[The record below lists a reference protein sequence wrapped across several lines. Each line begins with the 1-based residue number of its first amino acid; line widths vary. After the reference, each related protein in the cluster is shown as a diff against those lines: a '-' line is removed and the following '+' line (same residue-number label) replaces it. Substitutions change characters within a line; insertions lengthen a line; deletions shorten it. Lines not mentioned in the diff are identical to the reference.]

1 MRYGFSY
8 AAPALAGVLLAG
20 MLAYGQE
27 TSANRVTVALS
38 DPTRPV
44 KLRVSVLN
52 GSIEV
57 RGYDG
62 KAVTVETRGQGAEG
76 RRHGRT
82 PPKEAEGLHRI
93 ENASSGL
100 TIEEENNTVSISGG
114 VTRSADV
121 LVNVPYGT
129 SVSLRSTNGREIVAD
144 RIAGEIDIN
153 STNSNVTIEDAS
165 GPVVAHTLNGRLK
178 VTFDKV
184 PPGKD
189 MSFSTFN
196 GDIDV
201 TLPADTK
208 ANLKMKTD
216 NGDIYTDFDVKL
228 DSSAAKPTIEDNRK
242 AGGKYR
248 VRLDK
253 GTYGSINGGGPLFQ
267 FTTFNGRIMIRKK

>member
-1 MRYGFSY
+1 MKYGIAY
-8 AAPALAGVLLAG
+8 VTPRLAGVLLAG

-27 TSANRVTVALS
+27 ASPSRVTVPLS
-38 DPTRPV
+38 DPSRPV
-44 KLRVSVLN
+44 KLKVSLLN

-62 KAVTVETRGQGAEG
+62 KEVTVESRGHAPEG
-76 RRHGRT
+76 RRRERT
-82 PPKEAEGLHRI
+82 LRDAEGLHRI
-93 ENASSGL
+93 ENTSGGL
-100 TIEEENNTVSISGG
+100 TIEEDSNTVSITGG
-114 VTRSADV
+114 VSHNADA
-121 LVNVPYGT
+121 LVNVPYSA
-129 SVSLRSTNGREIVAD
+129 SVYLRSTNGNEVVAEH
-144 RIAGEIDIN
+144 IAGEIDIN
-153 STNSNVTIEDAS
+153 STNSNVTITNAS
-165 GPVVAHTLNGRLK
+165 GPVVAHTLNGKLK
-178 VTFDKV
+178 VTFDKI
-184 PPGKD
+184 PPGKE

-228 DSSAAKPTIEDNRK
+228 DSTASKPTVEDNRSS
-242 AGGKYR
+242 GGRYR

-253 GTYGSINGGGPLFQ
+253 SMYGSINGGGPLLQ